1 MTGMGMVV
9 MDGMVDRAEA
19 AGMLST
25 TSTAAVS
32 APLHCRDPTRI
43 AGKPLL
49 DPVPMDRHASAL
61 GCPPLTPT
69 CEVA

>member
-25 TSTAAVS
+25 TSTAAVT
-32 APLHCRDPTRI
+32 ALLNCRDPTRT
-43 AGKPLL
+43 ARKPLL
-49 DPVPMDRHASAL
+49 DPVLMDRHASAL
-61 GCPPLTPT
+61 GCPPSRPL
-69 CEVA
+69 